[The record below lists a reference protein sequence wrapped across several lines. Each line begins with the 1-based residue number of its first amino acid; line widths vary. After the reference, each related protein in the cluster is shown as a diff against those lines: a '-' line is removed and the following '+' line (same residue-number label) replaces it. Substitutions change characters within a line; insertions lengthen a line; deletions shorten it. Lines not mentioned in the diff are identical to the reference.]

1 MEEIFKKIAAIIED
15 VADIPLDEIEI
26 NSSFIDDLDLSSL
39 ELMSIVAK
47 VEKEFSIKV
56 NEKQLLSVET
66 VKDVVEYIAG
76 NK

>member
-15 VADIPLDEIEI
+15 VADIPLDEIEM